1 MIFNN
6 RGRLLNKM
14 QALLIKE
21 KGRIVEEW
29 FQEFDQQ
36 SGHLIE

>member
-1 MIFNN
+1 MEISVIQ
-6 RGRLLNKM
+6 L
-14 QALLIKE
+14 

-36 SGHLIE
+36 SGQIVE